1 MRAFVSVL
9 ALLVVS
15 AQALEFS
22 EFTQRYEKNYLDG
35 ERAYRQKV
43 FELNMK
49 WAAQM
54 NSQYHPYTVGVTPF
68 ADMTNTEFATSKLCG
83 CMLQQMPKK
92 PASPLMN
99 APVESI
105 DWREKG
111 AVTEV
116 KNQGS
121 CGSCWAFSAV
131 GAMEGGHFIVHNEL
145 VSLSVQQLVDCD
157 EEDNGCNGG
166 FMESAFEYAMAGGM
180 CSEKDYPYTAK
191 EGDCKDAK
199 CRAVARPRTY
209 ENVEEENGEALRQ
222 ALSMN
227 PVSVA
232 VEADSPVFQ
241 MYTSGVLD
249 DTACGA
255 HLNHGVLAVGY
266 TQDYWIVKNSWGEDW
281 GESGYIRIAY
291 EAKGSGIC
299 GINLLPSYPV
309 FRNKELPVCKKH
321 TISFLRYKNRTV
333 QHLLLRKTLDLLFTE
348 PIQTNHTKAGSGTR
362 HSAD

>member
-9 ALLVVS
+9 AVLLVSVQS
-15 AQALEFS
+15 LEFS
-22 EFTQRYEKNYLDG
+22 EFAARYGKNYLAS
-35 ERAYRQKV
+35 ERAFRAKV

-49 WAAQM
+49 WAAQV
-54 NSQYHPYTVGVTPF
+54 NSQNHPYTVGVTLF

-92 PASPLMN
+92 PASPLTN

-116 KNQGS
+116 KDQMD

-157 EEDNGCNGG
+157 EDDNGCGGG
-166 FMESAFEYAMAGGM
+166 FMENAFLYAMTGGM
-180 CSEKDYPYTAK
+180 CSEKDYPYLGK
-191 EGDCKDAK
+191 EGDCKDTQ
-199 CRAVARPRTY
+199 CRSVARPRTY

-232 VEADSPVFQ
+232 VEADSAVFQ
-241 MYTSGVLD
+241 MYKSGVLD
-249 DTACGA
+249 DTACGSQ
-255 HLNHGVLAVGY
+255 LNHGVLAVGY
-266 TQDYWIVKNSWGEDW
+266 TQDYWIVKNSWGPDW
-281 GESGYIRIAY
+281 GDNGYIKIAY
-291 EAKGSGIC
+291 REKGSGIC

-309 FRNKELPVCKKH
+309 FRNKELTVCNKH
-321 TISFLRYKNRTV
+321 STLFLRYR
-333 QHLLLRKTLDLLFTE
+333 
-348 PIQTNHTKAGSGTR
+348 NHTVR
-362 HSAD
+362 H

>member
-9 ALLVVS
+9 AVLLVSVQS
-15 AQALEFS
+15 LEFS
-22 EFTQRYEKNYLDG
+22 EFAARYGKNYLAS
-35 ERAYRQKV
+35 ERAFRAKV

-49 WAAQM
+49 WAAQV
-54 NSQYHPYTVGVTPF
+54 NSQNHPYTVGVTPF

-92 PASPLMN
+92 PASPLTN

-105 DWREKG
+105 DWRDKG

-116 KNQGS
+116 KDQMD

-157 EEDNGCNGG
+157 EDDNGCGGG
-166 FMESAFEYAMAGGM
+166 FMENAFLYAMTGGM
-180 CSEKDYPYTAK
+180 CSEKDYPYLGK
-191 EGDCKDAK
+191 EGDCKDTQ
-199 CRAVARPRTY
+199 CRSVARPRTY

-232 VEADSPVFQ
+232 VEADSAVFQ
-241 MYTSGVLD
+241 MYKSGVLD
-249 DTACGA
+249 DTACGSQ
-255 HLNHGVLAVGY
+255 LNHGVLAVGY
-266 TQDYWIVKNSWGEDW
+266 TQDYWIVKNSWGPDW
-281 GESGYIRIAY
+281 GDNGYIKIAY
-291 EAKGSGIC
+291 REKGSGIC

-309 FRNKELPVCKKH
+309 FRNKELTVCNKH
-321 TISFLRYKNRTV
+321 STLFLRYR
-333 QHLLLRKTLDLLFTE
+333 
-348 PIQTNHTKAGSGTR
+348 NHTVR
-362 HSAD
+362 H

>member
-1 MRAFVSVL
+1 
-9 ALLVVS
+9 
-15 AQALEFS
+15 
-22 EFTQRYEKNYLDG
+22 
-35 ERAYRQKV
+35 
-43 FELNMK
+43 
-49 WAAQM
+49 
-54 NSQYHPYTVGVTPF
+54 
-68 ADMTNTEFATSKLCG
+68 
-83 CMLQQMPKK
+83 
-92 PASPLMN
+92 
-99 APVESI
+99 
-105 DWREKG
+105 
-111 AVTEV
+111 
-116 KNQGS
+116 
-121 CGSCWAFSAV
+121 
-131 GAMEGGHFIVHNEL
+131 
-145 VSLSVQQLVDCD
+145 
-157 EEDNGCNGG
+157 
-166 FMESAFEYAMAGGM
+166 MESAFEYAMAGGM

-309 FRNKELPVCKKH
+309 FRNKELPVCNKH
-321 TISFLRYKNRTV
+321 TISFLRYRNRTA

-348 PIQTNHTKAGSGTR
+348 PIQANHTKAGSGTR

>member
-9 ALLVVS
+9 AVLLVSVQS
-15 AQALEFS
+15 LEFS
-22 EFTQRYEKNYLDG
+22 EFAARYGKNYLAS
-35 ERAYRQKV
+35 ERAFRAKV

-49 WAAQM
+49 WAAQV
-54 NSQYHPYTVGVTPF
+54 NSQNHPYTVGVTPF

-92 PASPLMN
+92 PASPLTN
-99 APVESI
+99 PPVESI

-116 KNQGS
+116 KDQMD

-157 EEDNGCNGG
+157 EDDNGCGGG
-166 FMESAFEYAMAGGM
+166 FMENAFLYAMTGGM
-180 CSEKDYPYTAK
+180 CSEKDYPYLGK
-191 EGDCKDAK
+191 EGDCKDTQ
-199 CRAVARPRTY
+199 CRSVARPRTY

-232 VEADSPVFQ
+232 VEADSAVFQ
-241 MYTSGVLD
+241 MYKSGVLD
-249 DTACGA
+249 DTACGSQ
-255 HLNHGVLAVGY
+255 LNHGVLAVGY
-266 TQDYWIVKNSWGEDW
+266 TQDYWIVKNSWGPDW
-281 GESGYIRIAY
+281 GDNGYIKIAY
-291 EAKGSGIC
+291 REKGSGIC

-309 FRNKELPVCKKH
+309 FRNKELTVCNKH
-321 TISFLRYKNRTV
+321 STLFLRYR
-333 QHLLLRKTLDLLFTE
+333 
-348 PIQTNHTKAGSGTR
+348 NHTVR
-362 HSAD
+362 H

>member
-9 ALLVVS
+9 AVLLVSVQS
-15 AQALEFS
+15 LEFS
-22 EFTQRYEKNYLDG
+22 EFAARYGKNYLAS
-35 ERAYRQKV
+35 ERAFRAKV

-49 WAAQM
+49 WAAQV
-54 NSQYHPYTVGVTPF
+54 NSQNHPYTVGVTPF

-92 PASPLMN
+92 PASPLTN

-116 KNQGS
+116 KDQMD

-157 EEDNGCNGG
+157 EDDNGCGGG
-166 FMESAFEYAMAGGM
+166 FMENAFLYAMTGGM
-180 CSEKDYPYTAK
+180 CSEKDYPYLGK
-191 EGDCKDAK
+191 EGDCKDTQ
-199 CRAVARPRTY
+199 CRSVARPRTY

-232 VEADSPVFQ
+232 VEADSAVFQ
-241 MYTSGVLD
+241 MYKSGVLD
-249 DTACGA
+249 DTACGSQ
-255 HLNHGVLAVGY
+255 LNHGVLAVGY
-266 TQDYWIVKNSWGEDW
+266 TQDYWIVKNSWGPDW
-281 GESGYIRIAY
+281 GDNGYIKIAY
-291 EAKGSGIC
+291 REKGSGIC

-309 FRNKELPVCKKH
+309 FRNKELTVCNKH
-321 TISFLRYKNRTV
+321 STLFLRYR
-333 QHLLLRKTLDLLFTE
+333 
-348 PIQTNHTKAGSGTR
+348 NHTVR
-362 HSAD
+362 H